1 MKDAIALRDFRHAEY
16 EFTRGQPLTLPAD
29 QYRDWKEAGLVGP
42 PSAAKRPPGAKTA
55 R

>member
-1 MKDAIALRDFRHAEY
+1 MKDAIALRGFRHADD
-16 EFTRGQPLTLPAD
+16 EFAKGQQLTLPDD